1 MNREPFRTE
10 LIEKAKEMREKA
22 YCPYSKYRVG
32 AAILTLSGKIY
43 TGCNVENASYS
54 VTICAERTA
63 GTKAVSEGE
72 REFEAIAIAVSGSSF
87 GYPCGVC
94 RQFLNEF
101 ARDDMEVI
109 VINNKDEVNTV
120 KLRDILP
127 FGFKGGDMQ

>member
-1 MNREPFRTE
+1 MNKEQFRTE

-32 AAILTLSGKIY
+32 AAILTSSGKIY
-43 TGCNVENASYS
+43 TGCNIENASYS

-63 GTKAVSEGE
+63 GVKAVSEGE
-72 REFEAIAIAVSGSSF
+72 LEFEAIAIAVSGNTF

-101 ARDDMEVI
+101 ACDDMEVT
-109 VINNKDEVNTV
+109 VINNKGEVNTV
-120 KLRDILP
+120 KLNEILP
-127 FGFKGGDMQ
+127 FGFKGRDMQ